1 VNEGLPPLLE
11 VSGLRVSYRTGAGV
25 AGAVD
30 GVSFEL
36 AQGETLGLVGE
47 SGCGKTTVGRAIVRV
62 LPANARIDGG
72 SVRFKGRDLVA
83 LPEDELRRVRW
94 RDIAIV
100 PQSAM
105 NALNPVFRVGRQIE
119 EVVIEH
125 EGVSRAEAR
134 RRTRD
139 LFGLVKID
147 PARTEDYPHQF
158 SGGMRQRA
166 LVAMALALGPSLLIA
181 DEPTTALDVIT
192 QDRIFTRIRQLQHR
206 VHASMLLITHDMGL
220 VAENCERVAV
230 MYAGKIVE
238 SGETRRLFKEPVHPY
253 TLGLKNA
260 FPSTTRPRDQ
270 ALISIPGAPPSLL
283 APPAGC
289 RFAARCPFATAV
301 CREVEP
307 PLVEVG
313 SQHLAACHHAG
324 RAEEMRQRAAEGETW
339 ATTG

>member
-1 VNEGLPPLLE
+1 MSEASRPLLD
-11 VSGLRVSYRTGAGV
+11 VAGLRVSYRTRAGV
-25 AGAVD
+25 ARAVD
-30 GVSFEL
+30 AVSFQL
-36 AQGETLGLVGE
+36 TRGETLGLVGE

-62 LPANARIDGG
+62 LPANARIEGG
-72 SVRFKGRDLVA
+72 SVRFEGRDLVT
-83 LPEDELRRVRW
+83 LPEEDLRRVRW

-158 SGGMRQRA
+158 SGGMRQRV

-192 QDRIFTRIRQLQHR
+192 QDRVFTRIRQLQRR
-206 VHASMLLITHDMGL
+206 VHASMLLVTHDMGL
-220 VAENCERVAV
+220 VAENCDRVAV

-238 SGETRRLFKEPVHPY
+238 YGETGRLFTEPVHPY

-283 APPAGC
+283 APPDGC
-289 RFAARCPFATAV
+289 RFAPRCPFATAL

-307 PLVEVG
+307 PLVAVG
-313 SQHLAACHHAG
+313 ARHLAACHHAG
-324 RAEEMRQRAAEGETW
+324 RAEEMRGRAAEGTTW
-339 ATTG
+339 ASIR